1 MERSRQLVEEHIIV
15 FFFFF
20 GKVKGQSAKTIQD
33 GFRSQFYLLCD
44 ELVFCSLT
52 GINIR
57 DGFRIFFN
65 ISSDAIVI
73 NQDINILIICYFQSV
88 GTLNLFYFRSRYS
101 VVVVDCGGCDTSMFA
116 NKLLRSAGSSLQ
128 TGFYQAFTFFAV
140 SRNLATPNK
149 SCYYFFAFIFI
160 IIITYQL

>member
-1 MERSRQLVEEHIIV
+1 MRRQSTEPQFFTQRCSFSAEPRGSFNTPSLHI
-15 FFFFF
+15 
-20 GKVKGQSAKTIQD
+20 
-33 GFRSQFYLLCD
+33 LL
-44 ELVFCSLT
+44 
-52 GINIR
+52 
-57 DGFRIFFN
+57 
-65 ISSDAIVI
+65 DA
-73 NQDINILIICYFQSV
+73 NQK
-88 GTLNLFYFRSRYS
+88 SRYS